1 MPSRTLQ
8 ILVSLFALCLL
19 AAPGHGQSSGGAIS
33 APPLAPNT
41 GPNTRPLSLADAI
54 ALGVK
59 NNLGVEVNRYTPY
72 IAQYESEAAW
82 GAYNPLFES
91 QIQYGRQREQ
101 NGFVTNQPTKS
112 DQIGGE
118 VGLTALIPYWGGALT
133 LDFDGSKTQT
143 TNPIERLSPKYGS
156 GLTLGLNA
164 PLLRGLVWNEPWT
177 QVKISR
183 LGYES
188 QVDNFTTSVMN
199 TVFSIINDYWVLVA
213 RQEEVR
219 VAAKSLESN
228 QALLDQ
234 TRVQYDV
241 GVVSKVE
248 VIQAE
253 AGVANSEFNLIL
265 ARNDY
270 MNSQDQLIASVLGTQ
285 LQSTTTL
292 RFSPTD
298 NPAYTKAPPVDLE
311 EAVATAFRLRPE
323 LAAANKDIET
333 GEVALR
339 FAENQRLPR
348 LDVNVRYRTL
358 GTTGRPNS
366 SPSPFPPGAPCPD
379 GSPEPCN
386 QGNFG
391 DTFGYYYDQGG
402 PDEVSAMALVS
413 IPLGNTT
420 ARKNESKARIQLR
433 QSKSQITRLKQEII
447 VSVRRAAR
455 GLLASAQGVEAAER
469 RRIAA
474 AEQLRA
480 EQIRL
485 EHGEST
491 PFDVLQRERDLV
503 DAESQKIGALR
514 AYRISQATLQREEGT
529 ILNDRNVVIDR
540 VRSLD

>member
-1 MPSRTLQ
+1 MPSRTVSTF
-8 ILVSLFALCLL
+8 VSLLVLCLL
-19 AAPGHGQSSGGAIS
+19 AAPGHGQSTGGPIA
-33 APPLAPNT
+33 APALAPAT
-41 GPNTRPLSLADAI
+41 GANTRPLSLADAI
-54 ALGVK
+54 ALGVQ

-72 IAQYESEAAW
+72 VAQYESEAAW

-91 QIQYGRQREQ
+91 DIQYGRQREQ

-112 DQIGGE
+112 DQIEGG

-133 LDFDGSKTQT
+133 LDFDGGKNNT
-143 TNPIERLSPKYGS
+143 TNPIERLSPKYNS
-156 GLTLGLNA
+156 GLTLGINA

-188 QVDNFTTSVMN
+188 QLDNFTTSVMN

-219 VAAKSLESN
+219 VAEKSLESN
-228 QALLDQ
+228 NALLDQ
-234 TRVQYDV
+234 ARVQYDV

-265 ARNDY
+265 ARNEY

-285 LQSTTTL
+285 LHSTTTL
-292 RFSPTD
+292 LFSPTD
-298 NPAYTKAPPVDLE
+298 NPVYTRAAPVDLE
-311 EAVATAFRLRPE
+311 KSVERAFKLRPE
-323 LAAANKDIET
+323 LAAAYKQVET
-333 GEVALR
+333 GEISLR

-358 GTTGRPNS
+358 GTTGSENEVDSPFCPGGGVC
-366 SPSPFPPGAPCPD
+366 PSPVNKGD
-379 GSPEPCN
+379 
-386 QGNFG
+386 FG
-391 DTFGYYYDQGG
+391 DTFGYYYGQGG
-402 PDEVSAMALVS
+402 PDELSAVALVS

-420 ARKNESKARIQLR
+420 ARKNASKARIQLR
-433 QSKSQITRLKQEII
+433 QSKSQITRLKQDII

-529 ILNDRNVVIDR
+529 ILNDRNVVIDQ
-540 VRSLD
+540 VRALN

>member
-1 MPSRTLQ
+1 MPSRYAS
-8 ILVSLFALCLL
+8 ILASLLGLL
-19 AAPGHGQSSGGAIS
+19 FLAGPIQGQSRGKSIAAPE
-33 APPLAPNT
+33 LAPNT

-54 ALGVK
+54 SLGVQ

-72 IAQYESEAAW
+72 VAQYESEAAW
-82 GAYNPLFES
+82 GAYNPVFEG
-91 QIQYGRQREQ
+91 QVQYGRQREQ
-101 NGFVTNQPTKS
+101 NGFVTSAPTES
-112 DQIGGE
+112 DQLGGE
-118 VGLTALIPYWGGALT
+118 AGLAALIPYWGGALT
-133 LDFDGSKTQT
+133 LDFDGNKAHT
-143 TNPIERLSPKYGS
+143 TNPIETLSPKYGS

-164 PLLRGLVWNEPWT
+164 PLLRGLIWNEPWT

-183 LGYES
+183 LAYEG
-188 QVDNFTTSVMN
+188 QIDNFTTSVMD
-199 TVFSIINDYWVLVA
+199 TVFSIISDYWVLVA

-219 VAAKSLESN
+219 VAEKSLESN

-234 TRVQYDV
+234 TKVQYEV

-265 ARNDY
+265 SRNDY
-270 MNSQDQLIASVLGTQ
+270 MNSQDQLIASVLGRQ

-292 RFSPTD
+292 RFNPTD

-311 EAVATAFRLRPE
+311 EAVATAFKLRPE
-323 LAAANKDIET
+323 LAAAYKQIET

-339 FAENQRLPR
+339 FAKNQRLPR

-358 GTTGRPNS
+358 GTTGEKNPVD
-366 SPSPFPPGAPCPD
+366 SPFPCTNPPCP
-379 GSPEPCN
+379 SN
-386 QGNFG
+386 TGNFG

-402 PDEVSAMALVS
+402 PDEISAVALVS

-420 ARKNESKARIQLR
+420 ARKNVSKARIQLR
-433 QSKSQITRLKQEII
+433 QSKSQITRLEQQII

-455 GLLASAQGVEAAER
+455 GLLASAGGVEAAER

-514 AYRISQATLQREEGT
+514 AYRVSQATLQREEGT
-529 ILNDRNVVIDR
+529 ILGDRNVVIEQ
-540 VRSLD
+540 VRRLD